1 MDFFNLE
8 EEVNEVELTD
18 EDIAL
23 LSESMAELELLPV
36 PLQEKSMF
44 LLDKNARVKK
54 AGSRATILAAKSAN
68 DPLYLELAKLNKKRM
83 ILKKKLEKKY
93 QNTARKAMKEVLR
106 DGQVRKAD
114 IMVDRAR
121 NAIGQ

>member
-54 AGSRATILAAKSAN
+54 AGSRATILAAKSAK

>member
-54 AGSRATILAAKSAN
+54 AGSRATILAAKSAK

-93 QNTARKAMKEVLR
+93 QDTARKAMKEVLR